1 MKVGYARVSTKDQI
15 LDLQIDALEKAGCI
29 KIFSEHVSGAKTVM
43 PQLEACLEFLRPGDT
58 LVVWHI
64 DRLNR
69 TTMKLLMLHDELKA
83 RNITLECLQLP
94 VDFNDPMVG
103 TLMLQLFSILAE
115 SERNIKIE
123 RSKAGMAAA
132 RARGKSTGRH
142 YKLNPEKREL
152 LIVAYRS
159 MKYSIKEL
167 ARMFGVCKASVMRYT
182 QQERHGI
189 QTN

>member
-1 MKVGYARVSTKDQI
+1 MKIGYARVSTKDQI
-15 LDLQIDALEKAGCI
+15 LDLQMDALEKAGCV
-29 KIFSEHVSGAKTVM
+29 KIFSEHVSGAKARM
-43 PQLEACLEFLRPGDT
+43 PQFDACMEFLREGDT

-69 TTMKLLMLHDELKA
+69 TTIRLLMLHDELRK
-83 RNITLECLQLP
+83 RNITLECIQLP
-94 VDFNDPMVG
+94 VDFNDPLVG

-132 RARGKSTGRH
+132 RARGKLGGRIP
-142 YKLNPEKREL
+142 KLNPEQKGL
-152 LIVAYRS
+152 LIDAYKS

-167 ARMFGVCKASVMRYT
+167 ARMFGVCNSTVMKYT
-182 QQERHGI
+182 EKERHG
-189 QTN
+189 

>member
-1 MKVGYARVSTKDQI
+1 MKIGYARVSTKDQI
-15 LDLQIDALEKAGCI
+15 LDLQIDALEKAGCV
-29 KIFSEHVSGAKTVM
+29 KIFSEHISGAKATM
-43 PQLEACLEFLRPGDT
+43 PQLEACLEFLREGDT

-69 TTMKLLMLHDELKA
+69 TTIRLLMLHDELRK

-94 VDFNDPMVG
+94 VDFNDPLVG

-132 RARGKSTGRH
+132 RARGRLGGRTP
-142 YKLNPEKREL
+142 KLNPERKGL
-152 LIVAYRS
+152 LIDAYCSR
-159 MKYSIKEL
+159 KYSIKEL
-167 ARMFGVCKASVMRYT
+167 ARMFDICVSSVMAYT
-182 QQERHGI
+182 QGFRYG
-189 QTN
+189 

>member
-15 LDLQIDALEKAGCI
+15 LDLQIDALEKAGCV
-29 KIFSEHVSGAKTVM
+29 KIFSEYVSGAKAKM
-43 PQLEACLEFLRPGDT
+43 PQLEACLEFLRRGDT

-69 TTMKLLMLHDELKA
+69 GTLKLLMLHDELKK
-83 RNITLECLQLP
+83 RGITLECLQLP
-94 VDFNDPMVG
+94 VNFNDPLVG
-103 TLMLQLFSILAE
+103 TLMLQLFSVLAE

-132 RARGKSTGRH
+132 RARGRSGGRIP
-142 YKLNPEKREL
+142 KLNSEQKGL
-152 LIVAYRS
+152 LIDAYKS

-167 ARMFGVCKASVMRYT
+167 ARMFGICKSSVMKYT
-182 QQERHGI
+182 EKERHG
-189 QTN
+189 